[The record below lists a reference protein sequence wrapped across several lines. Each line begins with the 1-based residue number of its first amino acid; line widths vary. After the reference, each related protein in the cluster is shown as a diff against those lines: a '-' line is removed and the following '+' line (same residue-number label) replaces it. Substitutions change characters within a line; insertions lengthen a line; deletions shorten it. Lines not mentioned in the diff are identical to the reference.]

1 MVEVDPGELMT
12 LALQAAGEAA
22 ELTARG
28 QRDVH
33 VLGTKSTPT
42 DVVTDMDRAAERLLR
57 DRLLSARPDDAIL
70 GEEEGGSRGGSG
82 VRWVLDPIDG
92 TVNYLYGRQDW
103 AVSVAAEVD
112 GRVVAGVV
120 HAPIRG
126 EVYRA
131 IADRGAFRN
140 AERLQARQ
148 APPLRR
154 ALLATGFGYAA
165 HRRAHQA
172 EVLRSVLPR
181 VRDIRRAG
189 ASTLDVCGVASGEV
203 DGYFER
209 GLNQWDWAA
218 SALIA
223 QEAGVTVGG
232 LRGRSP
238 NQDLT
243 VAARGTL
250 FDDLCALLEPLAAD
264 SDG

>member
-1 MVEVDPGELMT
+1 MT
-12 LALQAAGEAA
+12 LALEAAGEAA

-57 DRLLSARPDDAIL
+57 DRLLSARPDDSVL
-70 GEEEGGSRGGSG
+70 GEEEGDSRGGSG
-82 VRWVLDPIDG
+82 VRWILDPIDG

-103 AVSVAAEVD
+103 AVSVAAEVE
-112 GRVVAGVV
+112 GQVVAGVV

-131 IADRGAFRN
+131 TVGGGAFRGT
-140 AERLQARQ
+140 EPLRARP
-148 APPLRR
+148 APPLQR

-189 ASTLDVCGVASGEV
+189 ASTLDVCGVAVGEI
-203 DGYFER
+203 DGYYER
-209 GLNQWDWAA
+209 GLNHWDWAA
-218 SALIA
+218 STLIA
-223 QEAGVTVGG
+223 QEAGITVGG
-232 LRGRSP
+232 LRGRGP
-238 NQDLT
+238 NEDLT
-243 VAARGTL
+243 IAAPGAL
-250 FDDLCALLEPLAAD
+250 FDDLCSVLEPLAAD